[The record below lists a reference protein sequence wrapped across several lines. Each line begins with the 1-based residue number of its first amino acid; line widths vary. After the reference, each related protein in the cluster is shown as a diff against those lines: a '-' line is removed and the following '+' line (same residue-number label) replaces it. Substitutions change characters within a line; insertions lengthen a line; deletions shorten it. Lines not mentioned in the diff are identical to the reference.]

1 MTGLKKQGFDYI
13 ELAINASCMF
23 DYLDRGH
30 FGLIVSNWSRIEMP
44 GREFINFLRKQPK
57 YKDIPLVMLTHPTVA
72 LNFQDGLWNEDVRF
86 VNKPLD
92 FKTLGDTI
100 RDVLDTL
107 KIFLIFGGFHSSGLR
122 IVSSS
127 GALYEWFSS
136 IIQLQTN
143 LHLGMQNGFRRKDPY
158 R

>member
-1 MTGLKKQGFDYI
+1 MVSDVKILIVDDGTLSSLPVLTGLKKQGFDYI
-13 ELAINASCMF
+13 ELAVNANCMF

-72 LNFQDGLWNEDVRF
+72 LNFQDGLWDEDVRF

-100 RDVLDTL
+100 RDVLAEKETS
-107 KIFLIFGGFHSSGLR
+107 K
-122 IVSSS
+122 
-127 GALYEWFSS
+127 
-136 IIQLQTN
+136 
-143 LHLGMQNGFRRKDPY
+143 
-158 R
+158 

>member
-1 MTGLKKQGFDYI
+1 MVSDVKILIVDDGTLSSLPVLTGLKKQGFDYI
-13 ELAINASCMF
+13 ELAVNANCMF

-100 RDVLDTL
+100 RDVLVE
-107 KIFLIFGGFHSSGLR
+107 KEIS
-122 IVSSS
+122 
-127 GALYEWFSS
+127 
-136 IIQLQTN
+136 
-143 LHLGMQNGFRRKDPY
+143 K
-158 R
+158 

>member
-1 MTGLKKQGFDYI
+1 MVSDVKILIVDDGTLSCLPVLTGLKKQGFDYI
-13 ELAINASCMF
+13 ELAVNANCMF

-100 RDVLDTL
+100 RDVLVEKETS
-107 KIFLIFGGFHSSGLR
+107 K
-122 IVSSS
+122 
-127 GALYEWFSS
+127 
-136 IIQLQTN
+136 
-143 LHLGMQNGFRRKDPY
+143 
-158 R
+158 

>member
-1 MTGLKKQGFDYI
+1 MVSDVKILIVDDGTLSSLPVLTGLKKQGFDYI
-13 ELAINASCMF
+13 ELAVNANCMF

-30 FGLIVSNWSRIEMP
+30 FGLIVSNWARIEMP

-72 LNFQDGLWNEDVRF
+72 LNFQDGLWDEDVRF

-100 RDVLDTL
+100 RDVLVEKETS
-107 KIFLIFGGFHSSGLR
+107 K
-122 IVSSS
+122 
-127 GALYEWFSS
+127 
-136 IIQLQTN
+136 
-143 LHLGMQNGFRRKDPY
+143 
-158 R
+158 